1 MPNCFFAARV
11 VAPRWIWASLCAIC
25 VAALWYSLDDLVR
38 YGGIDLRNRVVG
50 ARALLLSIDPYHVEW
65 RPGAPIELADTHQR
79 YPGVTRVIAAP
90 PLLLL
95 YMPFAKL
102 PYQTQQAIWWALQ
115 WAALAVSIAVLA
127 RSFADDVQRRVFVC
141 VAVVCFV
148 GSWFWRLHVERGQY
162 YVFSTMLLC
171 MDLAVLRRV
180 GRRPFWLGIPSG
192 VAVAIKPTNVIV
204 LPMLWLFGERRAALA
219 CAAAAVSMVA
229 ASVYVGG
236 PEIWL
241 NFLAAV
247 KDYGEFELDP
257 DFENRRF
264 GPVQAVAPGVIEG
277 ANFQEALPMGR
288 GSDEIIP
295 STLVSLLRKS
305 WTFQASRIAL
315 AVLLIAGPLIVL
327 TLKRGRTASRDAV
340 LLWMAFVLAAVD
352 FLRPLRWAYVDIAF
366 LPIAAFS
373 ITTMP
378 RTLPFAMLA
387 SLAFVSYLGPFE
399 SKWAVLARH
408 VLTAILVLAIIASRL
423 LKPVKA

>member
-1 MPNCFFAARV
+1 M
-11 VAPRWIWASLCAIC
+11 
-25 VAALWYSLDDLVR
+25 
-38 YGGIDLRNRVVG
+38 
-50 ARALLLSIDPYHVEW
+50 
-65 RPGAPIELADTHQR
+65 
-79 YPGVTRVIAAP
+79 
-90 PLLLL
+90 
-95 YMPFAKL
+95 
-102 PYQTQQAIWWALQ
+102 
-115 WAALAVSIAVLA
+115 
-127 RSFADDVQRRVFVC
+127 
-141 VAVVCFV
+141 
-148 GSWFWRLHVERGQY
+148 
-162 YVFSTMLLC
+162 
-171 MDLAVLRRV
+171 
-180 GRRPFWLGIPSG
+180 
-192 VAVAIKPTNVIV
+192 
-204 LPMLWLFGERRAALA
+204 
-219 CAAAAVSMVA
+219 
-229 ASVYVGG
+229 
-236 PEIWL
+236 
-241 NFLAAV
+241 
-247 KDYGEFELDP
+247 DP

-315 AVLLIAGPLIVL
+315 AVLLIVGPLIVL
-327 TLKRGRTASRDAV
+327 TLKRGRAASRDAV

-408 VLTAILVLAIIASRL
+408 FLTTILVLAIIAPRL
-423 LKPVKA
+423 LKPVRA